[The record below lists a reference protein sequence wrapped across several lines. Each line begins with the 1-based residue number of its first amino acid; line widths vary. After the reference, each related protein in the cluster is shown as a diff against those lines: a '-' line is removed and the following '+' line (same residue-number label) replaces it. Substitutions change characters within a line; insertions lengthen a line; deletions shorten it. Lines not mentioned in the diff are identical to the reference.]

1 MKAITKILNGIVTG
15 IAAVVGIVIALAW
28 IITFL
33 SVTFGLAI
41 WTTQWFISLI

>member
-1 MKAITKILNGIVTG
+1 MKAIKKILNGIVTG
-15 IAAVVGIVIALAW
+15 IAAIGGIVIALAW

-41 WTTQWFISLI
+41 WTNQWFISLI

>member
-1 MKAITKILNGIVTG
+1 MKTIKKILNGIVTG
-15 IAAVVGIVIALAW
+15 ITAIGGIFIALAW

-41 WTTQWFISLI
+41 WTTQWFFNLI

>member
-1 MKAITKILNGIVTG
+1 MKTIKKILEGILTG
-15 IAAVVGIVIALAW
+15 ITAVGAIAVALAW

-41 WTTQWFISLI
+41 WSSQWFISLI